1 MATPTAKNRIKK
13 RKTFLP
19 FGKPDIKEEDIKEMV
34 DTLRS
39 GWWTTGPKTSKF
51 EKRFAKYTG
60 AKYAI
65 ALNSCTAGLHLG
77 LKTFG
82 VGLGDEVI
90 TTPLTFCATA
100 NVIVHTG
107 AKPIF
112 VDVDKSDWNIDPN
125 EIEKRITKKTKV
137 IIPVHLHGRSCKMD
151 QIMDIAK
158 KYKLYVLEDAAHAAE
173 ARYKGKKI
181 GNIGH
186 ITSFS
191 FYATKNIATGEG
203 GLVTTN
209 RKDWFEFMSI
219 AHLHGLSKHAH
230 KRYSTKKF
238 RHYQAV
244 YPGYKYNMMDIQ
256 ASLGLHQLSRVEAN
270 AKTRK
275 RHWDTYTRA
284 FKNVEELIRP
294 AEQEKDTRHARHLY
308 APLLRLE
315 RLKIGRDSFMDEL
328 LKRNIGTGIHF
339 LPVHLH
345 KFYAKTYGYK
355 KGDLPNAEYVGERTF
370 SLPLGANLSARDIKD
385 VIDAVLDIIGRYKK

>member
-1 MATPTAKNRIKK
+1 MTKK

-19 FGKPDIKEEDIKEMV
+19 FGKPDIKEEDIKEVV

-39 GWWTTGPKTSKF
+39 GWWTTGPKTLKF
-51 EKRFAKYTG
+51 EKKFAKYIG

-77 LKTFG
+77 LKALG
-82 VGLGDEVI
+82 VGPGDEVI
-90 TTPLTFCATA
+90 TTPLTFCATV

-107 AKPIF
+107 AKPVF
-112 VDVDKSDWNIDPN
+112 VDVDKADWNINPN
-125 EIEKRITKKTKV
+125 EIEKRITQKTKV
-137 IIPVHLHGRSCKMD
+137 IMPVHLHGRPCKMD
-151 QIMDIAK
+151 QIMNLAK
-158 KYKLYVLEDAAHAAE
+158 RYNLYVLEDAAHAAE
-173 ARYKGKKI
+173 ARYKGEKI

-191 FYATKNIATGEG
+191 FYATKNISTGEG
-203 GLVTTN
+203 GMVTTN
-209 RKDWFEFMSI
+209 KMGWFEFMNI
-219 AHLHGLSKHAH
+219 ARLHGLSKDAH
-230 KRYSTKKF
+230 KRYSQKKF
-238 RHYQAV
+238 QHYEAV

-270 AKTRK
+270 ARIRK
-275 RHWDTYTRA
+275 KQWETYTRA
-284 FKNVEELIRP
+284 FEDAEELICP
-294 AEQEKDTRHARHLY
+294 AEEESGTKHARHLY

-315 RLKIGRDSFMDEL
+315 MLKIGRDRFMDEL

-345 KFYAKTYGYK
+345 KFYAKTYGYR

-370 SLPLGANLSARDIKD
+370 SLPLGANLSTKDTQD
-385 VIDAVLDIIGRYKK
+385 VIDTVLDIIKRYRK